1 MSGGGR
7 RKRILT
13 ADETALWTH
22 VTRHIEPLSQR
33 RISDSETSEPASE
46 GSLKPPT
53 PTEIA
58 APHIAQH
65 KPQQKSIVQRN
76 KIPEPDIPPLAPL
89 EKRLRQRLSRGA
101 HPIEAV
107 IDLHGKRQNEAHE
120 ALRRFII
127 DAQRQ
132 GAAVVLVV
140 TGKGASGAEDRGL
153 FEERGVLRRT
163 VPHWL
168 RMPDLRPY
176 VIGFEPAAQHH
187 GGAGALYVRIRRRRG
202 SDAS

>member
-1 MSGGGR
+1 MAGGGR

-33 RISDSETSEPASE
+33 RISETPEPETATETSPSPAP
-46 GSLKPPT
+46 LAQN
-53 PTEIA
+53 A
-58 APHIAQH
+58 AVNVAQH
-65 KPQQKSIVQRN
+65 RVQQKPIVQRS
-76 KIPEPDIPPLAPL
+76 KITEPPIPPLAPL

-101 HPIEAV
+101 HPIEAH
-107 IDLHGKRQNEAHE
+107 D
-120 ALRRFII
+120 ALRRFIM

-140 TGKGASGAEDRGL
+140 TGKGASGAEDRGRFQESNH

-202 SDAS
+202 SEAS